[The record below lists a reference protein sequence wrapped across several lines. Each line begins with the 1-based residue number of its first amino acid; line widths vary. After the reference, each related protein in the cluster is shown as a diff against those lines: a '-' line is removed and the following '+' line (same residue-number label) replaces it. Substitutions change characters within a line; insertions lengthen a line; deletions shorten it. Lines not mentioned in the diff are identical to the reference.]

1 MAPATQETPMQT
13 VLITGANRG
22 IGLELTRH
30 YAAAGDHVLACCRE
44 PAKAAALQALAGKN
58 VSVLGVHVADGVS
71 VAALAKQVAD
81 RPIDVLINNAGM
93 AGPAFAKQSLEDMD
107 YDGWAE
113 TFAVNTM
120 APFRM
125 LQAFRGN
132 LRAGK
137 NPRAVTITSQMG
149 AIAWGFPVMYAYCS
163 TKGAVNKVMKMA
175 SAAMQKEGISVLL
188 VHPGFVKTDM
198 GGPNAEITPEASA
211 AGIAAVIDKASIADT
226 GRFFKWNGEEH
237 PW

>member
-1 MAPATQETPMQT
+1 MQT

-22 IGLELTRH
+22 IGFELTKR

-44 PAKAAALQALAGKN
+44 PAKATALQAFAGPH
-58 VSVLGVHVADGVS
+58 VTVLGVHVADGAS
-71 VAALAKQVAD
+71 VAALTKQIGE

-93 AGPAFAKQSLEDMD
+93 AGPTFKDQSLEHMD
-107 YDGWAE
+107 FDGWAE

-125 LQAFRGN
+125 LQAFRKN
-132 LRAGK
+132 LAASQ
-137 NPRAVTITSQMG
+137 NPRAITITSQMG

-163 TKGAVNKVMKMA
+163 SKGAVNKVMKMA
-175 SAAMQKEGISVLL
+175 SEGLRKEGISVML

-198 GGPNAEITPEASA
+198 GGPNAEISPEESA
-211 AGIAAVIDKASIADT
+211 AGIMAVIEKASMATT
-226 GRFFKWNGEEH
+226 GTFFKWNGEEH
-237 PW
+237 AW

>member
-1 MAPATQETPMQT
+1 MQT
-13 VLITGANRG
+13 VLITGSNRG
-22 IGLELTRH
+22 IGLELARR

-44 PAKAAALQALAGKN
+44 PAKAAALQALGGKN
-58 VSVLGVHVADGVS
+58 VTVCGVHVADGAS
-71 VAALAKQVAD
+71 VAALARQIGD

-93 AGPAFAKQSLEDMD
+93 AGPAMQKQSLAEMD
-107 YDGWAE
+107 FDSWAE

-125 LQAFRGN
+125 LQTFRKN
-132 LRAGK
+132 LAAGS

-149 AIAWGFPVMYAYCS
+149 AIAWPYPVMYAYCS
-163 TKGAVNKVMKMA
+163 SKGAVNKVMKMA
-175 SAAMQKEGISVLL
+175 SEELKKEGITVLL

-198 GGPNAEITPEASA
+198 GGPNAEITPEESA
-211 AGIAAVIDKASIADT
+211 AGIVAVIEQASLATT
-226 GRFFKWNGEEH
+226 GSFFKWNGEVH